1 MQELLGILFDENE
14 EILVARGYIDL
25 NLTGVFLCTQICM
38 SEVLFSTEVQ
48 NFKHSLNQ
56 DSISRIFWKAVT
68 YKNKINYLEI
78 WAKLVRHDW

>member
-1 MQELLGILFDENE
+1 
-14 EILVARGYIDL
+14 
-25 NLTGVFLCTQICM
+25 M

-56 DSISRIFWKAVT
+56 DSISRIFWKAIT

>member
-14 EILVARGYIDL
+14 EILVAGGYIDL

-38 SEVLFSTEVQ
+38 SKVLFSTEVQ

-78 WAKLVRHDW
+78 WAELVRHDW